1 MKTPLL
7 SLFFRDLSIFLC
19 GVTVTFVLS
28 GNPVAG
34 GIAFVG
40 AAGCHVIIAILGD
53 TP

>member
-1 MKTPLL
+1 MNIKLI

-19 GVTVTFVLS
+19 GVTVTLALF
-28 GNPVAG
+28 GNLAAG

-53 TP
+53 KP